1 MCGGVRVATLS
12 TTNKKLKKH
21 FFGLQMYYIF
31 LRNKKK
37 LKRGVYAL
45 RDTTLFDT
53 FILTTR
59 RNLNFYT

>member
-37 LKRGVYAL
+37 LKRGVYL